1 MSVDV
6 LPNQES
12 IVKPG
17 GGNVIMSASLEDT
30 EGVNYVS
37 FVNELIEIMKTP
49 PPMTDLVIK
58 EHTTKD
64 IGGNPEEFTVKIV
77 LDGQKMAGYGFG
89 DGIDQVVVNRHV
101 KVCREERWVDVWEY
115 LNKDQPELL
124 TSYSRTCFLEDPFRL
139 EAFSVNHNER
149 TGGTKEGVRFADD
162 LAVKIWKDFFID
174 PICTTIKFQKVK
186 CTADQPS
193 LTGNGDLVVVS
204 DRIDEHVSI
213 ESVIK
218 VLIPHVIENTCSVVK
233 DSRSEDG
240 KPDVKE
246 SDDGTTQEATLT
258 AEWDNPPQV
267 NGDGEA
273 ATTTKSFLEVNW
285 SFNRTTS
292 QFKVVTS
299 MNGKLMR
306 TQFATI
312 VWPRMESYL
321 VTAEGE
327 RRSGGSY
334 TRDFSSFV
342 NGLVAKGASQEG
354 LFSGWFS

>member
-1 MSVDV
+1 VSIDV
-6 LPNQES
+6 LPEQES
-12 IVKPG
+12 VVKPG
-17 GGNVIMSASLEDT
+17 GGNVIMSASMQDT
-30 EGVNYVS
+30 EGVNYLS

-49 PPMTDLVIK
+49 PPMTELVVK

-64 IGGNPEEFTVKIV
+64 IEGNPDVFTVRIT

-89 DGIDQVVVNRHV
+89 DGTDKIVVNRYV
-101 KVCREERWVDVWEY
+101 KVCRGERWVDVWEY
-115 LNKDQPELL
+115 LNNDQPDLL
-124 TSYSRTCFLEDPFRL
+124 TSFSRTNFLEDPFRL
-139 EAFSVNHNER
+139 EAFSVNHDER
-149 TGGTKEGVRFADD
+149 NGGTKDGVRCSDET
-162 LAVKIWKDFFID
+162 AVRIWKDFFID

-186 CTADQPS
+186 CTPDQPS
-193 LTGNGDLVVVS
+193 LTGSGDLVVVS
-204 DRIDEHVSI
+204 DRMDEHVSI
-213 ESVIK
+213 DSVTK
-218 VLIPHVIENTCSVVK
+218 VLISHVIENTCSVVK

-258 AEWDNPPQV
+258 AEWVNPPQV
-267 NGDGEA
+267 NADGEA
-273 ATTTKSFLEVNW
+273 APTTKSFMEVNW

-292 QFKVVTS
+292 QFKAVTS
-299 MNGKLMR
+299 MNGKLVR

-312 VWPRMESYL
+312 VWPRMESYML
-321 VTAEGE
+321 TAEGE

-334 TRDFSSFV
+334 TRDFTSFL